1 VNDEKEGYLKIKID
15 EDNGKIISSRFY
27 GIDGKIID

>member
-1 VNDEKEGYLKIKID
+1 LKIKID